1 MSCYAEFQTLWNMIP
16 SVALETVRLC
26 QAFFEKLNFDHS
38 FCYPAKIKKA
48 KIKIL
53 VLKDTQKTTEAG
65 SNTVCLILKSVAN
78 SGQMKLRWNSTRISE
93 GSIFDQYGSSV
104 NKISARSEQFDIE
117 RLTTNQINVQNKSG
131 AVKINFD
138 KIMCTSAFCTK
149 KLEKR
154 TIWLKPKA
162 AKLEQTL
169 KYKWNF
175 AKW

>member
-16 SVALETVRLC
+16 SAALGIVRLC

-78 SGQMKLRWNSTRISE
+78 SGQMKLR
-93 GSIFDQYGSSV
+93 
-104 NKISARSEQFDIE
+104 
-117 RLTTNQINVQNKSG
+117 
-131 AVKINFD
+131 
-138 KIMCTSAFCTK
+138 
-149 KLEKR
+149 
-154 TIWLKPKA
+154 
-162 AKLEQTL
+162 
-169 KYKWNF
+169 
-175 AKW
+175 